1 MALYIQTNVSSLNA
15 QRQLSIA
22 TERLETS
29 YERLSSG
36 YRINS
41 AADDAAGLQI
51 TTGMTSQINGLNQGI
66 RNASDGISIAQTAEG
81 ALNEYTN
88 ILQRMRV
95 LALQSSNGSNGAK
108 EREALDQEF
117 QELGVELT
125 RIAEQTEFNGVAIL
139 AQSATINFQVG
150 ANASQL
156 VDVTL
161 DQGFQASSVGLST
174 TDSTGAVTITDILTF
189 DNAQD
194 AIGALDG
201 AFDIV
206 NSTRA
211 MLGAKQNRFSSI
223 IRSQMNTVENL
234 SASRSRI
241 LDTDFAAETSNL
253 AQTQVLQQSASSML
267 TQANQQPQIA
277 LSLLQN

>member
-117 QELGVELT
+117 QELSVELT

-139 AQSATINFQVG
+139 AQSADINFQVG

-161 DQGFQASSVGLST
+161 EHGFQADNSNIALDTADV
-174 TDSTGAVTITDILTF
+174 LTF
-189 DNAQD
+189 SAAQL
-194 AIGALDG
+194 ALGTLDG
-201 AFDIV
+201 AFDAV

-277 LSLLQN
+277 LSLLQG